1 MTAVLTAPPRRPGRD
16 FRLFWIG
23 ETTSKIGSG
32 VSGVAIPLAAVGVLH
47 ASTFQVG
54 LLTAATWLPWLVVG
68 LPAGAWVDRMP
79 RRPLMVACNLA
90 SMALL
95 LSVPVSAWL
104 DVLTFWQLAATA
116 LLTGVA
122 GVFFQ
127 TAYQVY
133 LPSLVAPEDLAAGNA
148 RMQGSESF
156 AQVAGPGLAGA
167 ITQVLGV
174 LGGLVADAASF
185 AVSTLCLLGIRGEE
199 EPVEPR
205 ERTSLGRDILTG
217 LRFVTGDPY
226 LRVFALF
233 GAVFNL
239 AFTAYQAVLV
249 VFLVRELRVG
259 EGMVGPLLM
268 GISVGGV
275 VGAATA
281 TRVAARLGTARG
293 LLVALFGTV
302 PFALAIPLTGPGA
315 RLALLVAGGL
325 MIGIGTASSNVIRS
339 SFRQLYTPR
348 ELLGRVSVSMMFLN
362 LGTIPLGGLLG
373 GALGEAAGIRP
384 TLWVMAATMAA
395 SPLLL
400 LIGPLKSRRDLP
412 GAVAAP
418 EPAGPS
424 VPETD
429 PPSTG
434 EDATPRAAAHDRAR
448 ATATDAR

>member
-1 MTAVLTAPPRRPGRD
+1 MTGVLTTATGAGTDAASPSRPARD

-54 LLTAATWLPWLVVG
+54 LLTAATWLPWLLVG

-79 RRPLMVACNLA
+79 RRPLMIVCNLA
-90 SMALL
+90 SMTLL
-95 LSVPVSAWL
+95 LSAPVSAWL
-104 DVLTFWQLAATA
+104 GVLTFWQLAATA
-116 LLTGVA
+116 LLLGVA

-133 LPSLVAPEDLAAGNA
+133 LPSLLDQRDLAAGNA
-148 RMQGSESF
+148 KMQGSESF

-167 ITQVLGV
+167 ITQALGV

-185 AVSTLCLLGIRGEE
+185 AVSTLCLLGVRAEE
-199 EPVEPR
+199 EPVTPR
-205 ERTSLGRDILTG
+205 ERASLGRDILAG

-239 AFTAYQAVLV
+239 AFIAYQAVLV
-249 VFLVRELRVG
+249 VFLVRELDVANGVVG
-259 EGMVGPLLM
+259 LLMM

-275 VGAATA
+275 IGAVSA
-281 TRVAARLGTARG
+281 TRVANRFGTARG

-302 PFALAIPLTGPGA
+302 PFALAIPLTGPGP
-315 RLALLVAGGL
+315 RLAPLVVGGL
-325 MIGIGTASSNVIRS
+325 MIGVGTVISNVVRG

-362 LGTIPLGGLLG
+362 FGTIPLGGLLG
-373 GALGEAAGIRP
+373 GALGETAGVRP
-384 TLWVMAATMAA
+384 TLWVMAVTMAA

-400 LIGPLKSRRDLP
+400 LIGPLKRHRDLP
-412 GAVAAP
+412 TTPAA
-418 EPAGPS
+418 
-424 VPETD
+424 
-429 PPSTG
+429 
-434 EDATPRAAAHDRAR
+434 
-448 ATATDAR
+448 

>member
-1 MTAVLTAPPRRPGRD
+1 MTVTLTAPPRPRRTGRD

-32 VSGVAIPLAAVGVLH
+32 VSGVAIPLAAVSVLH

-54 LLTAATWLPWLVVG
+54 LLTAATWLPWLLVG

-79 RRPLMVACNLA
+79 RRPLMVTCNLA
-90 SMALL
+90 STALL
-95 LSVPVSAWL
+95 LSLPVSAWL
-104 DVLTFWQLAATA
+104 GVLTFWQLAATA

-133 LPSLVAPEDLAAGNA
+133 LPSLLDREDLAAGNA

-156 AQVAGPGLAGA
+156 AQVAGPGLAGG
-167 ITQVLGV
+167 ITQALGV

-199 EPVEPR
+199 EPVAPR

-239 AFTAYQAVLV
+239 AFIAYQAVLV
-249 VFLVRELRVG
+249 VFLIRDLGVREGVVG
-259 EGMVGPLLM
+259 LLMM

-275 VGAATA
+275 IGAAVA
-281 TRVAARLGTARG
+281 TRVTERFGSARG

-302 PFALAIPLTGPGA
+302 PFALAIPLTEPGP
-315 RLALLVAGGL
+315 RLAFLVVGGL
-325 MIGIGTASSNVIRS
+325 MIGVGTVVSNVIRG

-362 LGTIPLGGLLG
+362 FGTIPLGGLLG
-373 GALGEAAGIRP
+373 GVLGEAVGIRP
-384 TLWVMAATMAA
+384 TLWVMAVTMAA

-400 LIGPLKSRRDLP
+400 LVGPLRRGRDLP
-412 GAVAAP
+412 A
-418 EPAGPS
+418 
-424 VPETD
+424 
-429 PPSTG
+429 TG
-434 EDATPRAAAHDRAR
+434 DA
-448 ATATDAR
+448 